1 MRKRRRNY
9 GRDRMS
15 RMPASLT
22 LVMCLAVVTG
32 FAGVRYVVS
41 PWMNGG
47 DVPTAG
53 GQSTVG
59 DEALPQET
67 TGETQTQ
74 EAAPE
79 TPQALPEATQPETQT
94 PQALPQ
100 TPQEGTVV
108 EDKIDTV
115 ATKAFAVQLG
125 SFSTEEA
132 AKQRVSELSAHG
144 IEASVQIRDGVWKV
158 VSSGY
163 STKEEARAAAAKW
176 RDIVGDAFVVAI

>member
-1 MRKRRRNY
+1 M
-9 GRDRMS
+9 
-15 RMPASLT
+15 
-22 LVMCLAVVTG
+22 
-32 FAGVRYVVS
+32 
-41 PWMNGG
+41 
-47 DVPTAG
+47 
-53 GQSTVG
+53 
-59 DEALPQET
+59 
-67 TGETQTQ
+67 
-74 EAAPE
+74 
-79 TPQALPEATQPETQT
+79 
-94 PQALPQ
+94 
-100 TPQEGTVV
+100 V

-132 AKQRVSELSAHG
+132 AKQRVLELSAQG

>member
-79 TPQALPEATQPETQT
+79 TQT

-132 AKQRVSELSAHG
+132 AKQRVSELSAQG

>member
-59 DEALPQET
+59 DEALPQEA

-79 TPQALPEATQPETQT
+79 TPE
-94 PQALPQ
+94 ALPQ

-132 AKQRVSELSAHG
+132 AKQRVSELSAQG

>member
-1 MRKRRRNY
+1 M
-9 GRDRMS
+9 
-15 RMPASLT
+15 
-22 LVMCLAVVTG
+22 
-32 FAGVRYVVS
+32 
-41 PWMNGG
+41 
-47 DVPTAG
+47 AG
-53 GQSTVG
+53 GVFDILQVESVG
-59 DEALPQET
+59 LIQRIFN
-67 TGETQTQ
+67 TQAQHIEQGSRHRAYQQKTQ
-74 EAAPE
+74 QPPPE
-79 TPQALPEATQPETQT
+79 T

-132 AKQRVSELSAHG
+132 AKQRVSELSAQG

-158 VSSGY
+158 VSSRY

>member
-79 TPQALPEATQPETQT
+79 TPE
-94 PQALPQ
+94 ALPQ

-132 AKQRVSELSAHG
+132 AKQRVSELSAQG

>member
-15 RMPASLT
+15 RTSASLT
-22 LVMCLAVVTG
+22 LVMCLAVITG

-47 DVPTAG
+47 DVSTAG

-59 DEALPQET
+59 DEAPSQEP
-67 TGETQTQ
+67 TGETQPPEMPESAT
-74 EAAPE
+74 E
-79 TPQALPEATQPETQT
+79 TPQALPEAPQPETQT
-94 PQALPQ
+94 P
-100 TPQEGTVV
+100 EGTVV

-132 AKQRVSELSAHG
+132 AKQRVLELSAQG

>member
-15 RMPASLT
+15 RTSASLT
-22 LVMCLAVVTG
+22 LVMCLAVITG

-59 DEALPQET
+59 DEVPPQEP
-67 TGETQTQ
+67 TGETQT
-74 EAAPE
+74 PE
-79 TPQALPEATQPETQT
+79 TPQALPETQT
-94 PQALPQ
+94 P
-100 TPQEGTVV
+100 EGTVV

-132 AKQRVSELSAHG
+132 AKQRVLELSAQG

>member
-79 TPQALPEATQPETQT
+79 T